1 MERRCV
7 ITGLGAVTPLGNTV
21 EEYWNGLKNGV
32 CGIDY
37 IKKFDTTDY
46 KVKIAAEIKDFDP
59 EQYMTRKML
68 REMIFLLSMHWQP
81 VCRLLKIQS

>member
-59 EQYMTRKML
+59 EQYMRKML